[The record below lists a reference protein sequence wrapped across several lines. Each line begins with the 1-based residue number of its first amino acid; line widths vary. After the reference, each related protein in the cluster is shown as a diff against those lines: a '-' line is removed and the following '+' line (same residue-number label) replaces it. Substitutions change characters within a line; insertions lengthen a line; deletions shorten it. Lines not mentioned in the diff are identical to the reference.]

1 MLSFAVPDLEQMED
15 SEPMTNPIRPFGS
28 ARVLLGATLA
38 ATLFA
43 LPASAATL
51 YTPPVNAQPGGSA
64 NVCVWM
70 SGGNNQVAGVQMDV
84 TWDPQCM
91 LPASGGTRPKCR
103 SNPDTGKTVQSAL
116 RGGSTLRAIMI
127 SFSDVE
133 PIPDGELFCCEFRIV
148 DNPKGSSCGLS
159 FSNVIASTPRGERTD
174 ARIDSGRAGGVRIGG
189 GAVAGGVVPS
199 APTGGGTV
207 DSGTGS
213 APLAD
218 AGSGDGG
225 APQQQEAAQPSGEA
239 GSGRAAAE
247 PDSGGASGLPSGGA
261 AAGAAGSGAAGSRPG
276 ASDVPGSTD
285 YAAAAGQAG
294 TAGTAREEDSGFV
307 REPAAG
313 TGAEAAAEPDAA
325 NEDEAEGTETP
336 AAATTPTPEATKKAE
351 AAAAPTA
358 TKPAATPTPAQP
370 TATPTVSAGFLGGCT
385 LIVD

>member
-1 MLSFAVPDLEQMED
+1 MED
-15 SEPMTNPIRPFGS
+15 SEPMTEPNRPFGS
-28 ARVLLGATLA
+28 ARALLGATLA

-70 SGGNNQVAGVQMDV
+70 SGGNNEVAGVQMDL

-148 DNPKGSSCGLS
+148 DNPKGSNCGLS

-174 ARIDSGRAGGVRIGG
+174 ARVDSGRGGGIRIGG
-189 GAVAGGVVPS
+189 GAVTGGVVPS
-199 APTGGGTV
+199 APTGGGAV

-218 AGSGDGG
+218 AGSADSG
-225 APQQQEAAQPSGEA
+225 APQQQEAAQPSGEP

-247 PDSGGASGLPSGGA
+247 PDSGGTAGLPAGGA
-261 AAGAAGSGAAGSRPG
+261 AAGAAGSAAGSQPG
-276 ASDVPGSTD
+276 AADVPGSGE
-285 YAAAAGQAG
+285 YAAGAGQAG
-294 TAGTAREEDSGFV
+294 TAGAAREGDAGFV
-307 REPAAG
+307 SESG
-313 TGAEAAAEPDAA
+313 TDTGAADAAAADAA
-325 NEDEAEGTETP
+325 DEDEAEGTETP
-336 AAATTPTPEATKKAE
+336 EPATTPTPAATKNAA